1 MKILENS
8 PKISEM
14 ESRLTKYTYLSRN
27 NLPGYLDGL
36 VFQSLKT
43 S

>member
-1 MKILENS
+1 
-8 PKISEM
+8 M
-14 ESRLTKYTYLSRN
+14 ESRLAKYTYLSRN